1 MLVNVDI
8 SSGNCKD
15 IYVIRDKLKKKNCDS
30 YNLNVTYGSH
40 ITGTH
45 RYESPELMSFY

>member
-8 SSGNCKD
+8 SSGNW
-15 IYVIRDKLKKKNCDS
+15 DKLKKNYCDS

-45 RYESPELMSFY
+45 KYESPELM